1 MCLSFHLLTNNTYPI
16 RSHTS
21 THKINKVQ
29 IKVNKL
35 PPNVNQNNCSGCGGA
50 GGQGLST
57 VDPRRYP
64 EPGVYPA
71 CSPEPR
77 SRTIVRVPRPG
88 LARPDPSPIPARL
101 PATGGKNVNIIH
113 VRGRGATEPEQ
124 VFGYPDHRKA
134 RLGPVGCLQ
143 VAPMVSPRPY
153 PPSKPR
159 LILAFR

>member
-1 MCLSFHLLTNNTYPI
+1 MIFCVSCLMCLSFHLLTNNIYPI
-16 RSHTS
+16 QSHMS
-21 THKINKVQ
+21 TQKINKVQ

-35 PPNVNQNNCSGCGGA
+35 PPNVNQNNCSGCGGGGGG

-64 EPGVYPA
+64 EPGTYPA

-77 SRTIVRVPRPG
+77 SRTIVRVLRPG
-88 LARPDPSPIPARL
+88 PIPARL

-124 VFGYPDHRKA
+124 VFGYPDPRKA
-134 RLGPVGCLQ
+134 RFGAVGGLKMA
-143 VAPMVSPRPY
+143 VKWGRDPPRQ
-153 PPSKPR
+153 
-159 LILAFR
+159 A